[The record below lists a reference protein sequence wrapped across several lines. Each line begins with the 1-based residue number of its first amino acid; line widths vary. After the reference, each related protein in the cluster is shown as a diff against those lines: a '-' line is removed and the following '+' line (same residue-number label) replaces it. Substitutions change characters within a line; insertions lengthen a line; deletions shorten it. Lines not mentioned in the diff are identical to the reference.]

1 VRALLRCA
9 SQGFLLLLV
18 LAPGTVK
25 AQSAPKWYD
34 RLTVSSDFRVR
45 SESFFQE
52 EATARTRL
60 RVRMR
65 IGIIA
70 QLTDGFTFGARVA
83 TGTPGNITSTNVSL
97 GSLDELSPRVDRSYL
112 RWSPTK
118 TVQVTA
124 GKFGLPVWKAT
135 GGIGSELVF
144 DDDFAPE
151 GLHQAITLFQAEEGL
166 VRRFA
171 VHGDQWIMR
180 EVSSGSDSWMVG
192 TQAVLGLAL
201 DDQTTL
207 DLSGSYFDFINGE
220 VLAQARNDNG
230 ELLVSNTVITES
242 GATIDGGLSLKP
254 SSSDP
259 FDRFA
264 NDFRLVQGTVGLTRS
279 DVMGTR
285 LAAYATVVHNTGAE
299 THNTGMWT
307 GASLGTASR
316 PGQWAFALA
325 WARLEQEAVLSMLSY
340 SDLGKGGTNV
350 QGPIIAISWRPVASV
365 TLSAK
370 DHIMSL
376 IRKVPGANA
385 NTLHR
390 IQVDARVS
398 F

>member
-1 VRALLRCA
+1 VRVPLRRIIP
-9 SQGFLLLLV
+9 GLLLFLV
-18 LAPGTVK
+18 LAPGTAE

-34 RLTVSSDFRVR
+34 RLTMNGDFRIR

-52 EATARTRL
+52 DATARTRL

-65 IGIIA
+65 IGLTA
-70 QLTDGFTFGARVA
+70 QLSDGFTFGARVA

-97 GSLDELSPRVDRSYL
+97 GSLGELSPRVDRSFL
-112 RWSPTK
+112 RWSPSSA
-118 TVQVTA
+118 VQVTA

-151 GLHQAITLFQAEEGL
+151 GLHQVVTLFEADEGL
-166 VRRFA
+166 VRRLA
-171 VHGDQWIMR
+171 VHGNQWIMR

-192 TQAVLGLAL
+192 AQAVLGLAL
-201 DDQTTL
+201 DERTAL
-207 DLSGSYFDFINGE
+207 DLSGSYFNFINGD
-220 VLAQARNDNG
+220 VLAQARNENG
-230 ELLVSNTVITES
+230 ELLVSNTVVTKS
-242 GATIDGGLSLKP
+242 GATIDGGVSLKP

-259 FDRFA
+259 FERFA
-264 NDFRLVQGTVGLTRS
+264 NDFRLLEGTVGLTRS
-279 DVMGTR
+279 DIMGTR
-285 LAAYATVVHNTGAE
+285 LAAYATVVHNAGA
-299 THNTGMWT
+299 TADNTGIWT
-307 GASLGTASR
+307 GVSLGTASR
-316 PGQWAFALA
+316 PGQWAVALA

-350 QGPIIAISWRPVASV
+350 QGPMMAVSWRPVASV
-365 TLSAK
+365 TVSAK
-370 DHIMSL
+370 DHVISV
-376 IRKVPGANA
+376 IRQVPGANA